1 MLEYCQ
7 SIAPT
12 SYGLRTRELL
22 TLFTLINTLA
32 KLMESHTP
40 YLGIGLGHN
49 ILYLIISLYRHK

>member
-32 KLMESHTP
+32 KLMEWSHTP
-40 YLGIGLGHN
+40 YLGIGLGH
-49 ILYLIISLYRHK
+49 ILYLIISL